1 MEYCKNCGSDK
12 ITKNGRDN
20 KGKQRYKCKN
30 CGIRFRDTDARVK
43 HGLSKRIRVIKMY
56 LEGMGIRSIER
67 LEKVSGALI
76 VYWIR
81 HFSRLIR
88 KEMNKKTLPDKVQDI
103 AIVEIDELFTYY
115 KKRPNEPMYG
125 LLLTET
131 EIKLLISK

>member
-1 MEYCKNCGSDK
+1 
-12 ITKNGRDN
+12 
-20 KGKQRYKCKN
+20 
-30 CGIRFRDTDARVK
+30 
-43 HGLSKRIRVIKMY
+43 MY
-56 LEGMGIRSIER
+56 LEGMGIRSTER